1 VVVNRTNLWTLIQ
14 VLTQV
19 IALQKSPAR
28 VVSIIQA
35 GTIAPIVFQIVK
47 PVQMSL
53 VNVPNANQPTLEQG
67 IPALVT
73 QILK

>member
-1 VVVNRTNLWTLIQ
+1 MVVNRTNLWTLIQ

>member
-47 PVQMSL
+47 PVQMLL
-53 VNVPNANQPTLEQG
+53 VNVPNANQPSLEQV
-67 IPALVT
+67 IPALVI

>member
-19 IALQKSPAR
+19 IALQKSPAQ